1 MYHRRFVTASGFII
15 MFIIIEIICAAIAWK
30 FFGQNLW
37 NKIHAVF
44 EQMEL
49 EEQLRREE
57 QEQENPEGESVTTG
71 ENRDEDEDDNVYHN
85 EQNPLGPATGVDPAI
100 HLQQQQQQQQQRH

>member
-71 ENRDEDEDDNVYHN
+71 ENHDEEEDDNVYHN
-85 EQNPLGPATGVDPAI
+85 EQNPLGSSTGVDPAI
-100 HLQQQQQQQQQRH
+100 HRLQQQRH